1 MLTGEFAAVLLPLN
15 KFGGGL
21 KPAATY
27 TQVFLRRLIIS
38 LLPSRSCMRH
48 HALCADIGCG

>member
-38 LLPSRSCMRH
+38 LLPSRSCVRQH
-48 HALCADIGCG
+48 VLCADIGYG